1 MAYSENAITHHG
13 CSRALPNPRIIYKIG
28 HTYYIG
34 PEETCA
40 CRRTFA
46 GYRGCH
52 REKLDRIDVHAVR
65 VTRFVRGDYN
75 FYLNFGGPIKL
86 VSIPNYREPTAASTT
101 YTCITIIYCYT
112 YFTRDVKIENR
123 TKKKNNIHARH
134 TTRSI
139 RYSGDGHC
147 AGSNVNIILCRRRR

>member
-34 PEETCA
+34 PDETCA

-101 YTCITIIYCYT
+101 YTCITIIYCYN

-123 TKKKNNIHARH
+123 TKKKIIYMHVTLRGLFGIPA
-134 TTRSI
+134 TDT
-139 RYSGDGHC
+139 